1 MLLLSGNWRYCMDL
15 WVELTSSY
23 LGYPLEQ
30 TGQEVWL
37 CLGQVHARTGLR
49 GSVLIRFNALGLSLP
64 SSTDGTQ
71 WRVGDGELIF
81 KVSRNPLKAFG
92 TLTHLSDP
100 T

>member
-1 MLLLSGNWRYCMDL
+1 MDL

-49 GSVLIRFNALGLSLP
+49 GSVLFRFNA
-64 SSTDGTQ
+64 
-71 WRVGDGELIF
+71 
-81 KVSRNPLKAFG
+81 
-92 TLTHLSDP
+92 
-100 T
+100 